1 MTTLKRSRS
10 PCKPVA
16 VFATAEINKYQRY
29 ANFGIKTEV
38 VDSDPW
44 GGGYP
49 KKPRGADIFDRV
61 GNRVAD
67 WAEAPHQNA
76 VKKVNDAFREQ
87 LKQNP
92 RATIHPADAKKMTE
106 LYNRAQSFRRHSR
119 SVGKLAVGGAA
130 GLGLLAVGA
139 AVAGG
144 ATFLRRRRTK
154 KGKIVVENVR
164 RKA

>member
-1 MTTLKRSRS
+1 VPIFSQIE
-10 PCKPVA
+10 V
-16 VFATAEINKYQRY
+16 NKYQKY
-29 ANFGIKTEV
+29 ANFGVKTEV

-49 KKPRGADIFDRV
+49 KKAKGADIFDRV

-76 VKKVNDAFREQ
+76 VKKVNDALREQ
-87 LKQNP
+87 LKQNS
-92 RATIHPADAKKMTE
+92 RATIHPADAKKLTE
-106 LYNRAQSFRRHSR
+106 LYNRAESFRRHSR

-130 GLGLLAVGA
+130 GLGLLAAGA

-144 ATFLRRRRTK
+144 ATFMRRRRTK
-154 KGKIVVENVR
+154 KGKIVVEQVR
-164 RKA
+164 RKQ